1 MSSNA
6 DESNG
11 LDDSSS
17 SKHIK
22 KNNASPLFAALADA
36 SGALAQKMYEDLAA
50 KTGDTYTKAILEG
63 LHEQE
68 VHHEEKLRSIL
79 ASIEPTKA

>member
-1 MSSNA
+1 MGA
-6 DESNG
+6 TKDFHG
-11 LDDSSS
+11 LIEFAISEER
-17 SKHIK
+17 KAQQMY
-22 KNNASPLFAALADA
+22 KN
-36 SGALAQKMYEDLAA
+36 LAA
-50 KTGDTYTKAILEG
+50 EAGDDYAKAILEG